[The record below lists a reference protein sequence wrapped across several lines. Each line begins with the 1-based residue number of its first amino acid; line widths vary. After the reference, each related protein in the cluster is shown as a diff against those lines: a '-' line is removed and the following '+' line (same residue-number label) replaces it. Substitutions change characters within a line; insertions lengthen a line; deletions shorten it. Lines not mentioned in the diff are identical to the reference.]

1 MLLTIA
7 VGINR
12 ILLYFA
18 DTKACTTGTKAR
30 TYRFLT

>member
-1 MLLTIA
+1 MLLTKA
-7 VGINR
+7 VDINR

-30 TYRFLT
+30 AHRFLT